1 VVPDAQ
7 DPEIAMGQSPV
18 TRILIADDHAIMR
31 SGLEFLLSSEP
42 GVEIVGFAGDGAEA
56 LSLAHTLRPDILI
69 LDLML
74 PHMTGLVVMEHLRS
88 AAWRPKVLAVSG
100 QASGLVFKQMLDSGA
115 EAIFSKEDDSNELIL
130 AIDALRRGRTY
141 LSSTV
146 VQLIGP
152 LAGNTADQVLTPR
165 EREVLGLVAE
175 GLSNE
180 NISATLG
187 ISIKTAKKHR
197 ENIRAKL
204 GISTAVEATQAAARL
219 GLIKIG

>member
-1 VVPDAQ
+1 MPDA
-7 DPEIAMGQSPV
+7 PA

-42 GVEIVGFAGDGAEA
+42 GVTIVGFAADGEEA
-56 LSLAHTLRPDILI
+56 LTHIAALKPDIVI

-74 PHMTGLVVMEHLRS
+74 PKMTGLMVLEHLQRM
-88 AAWRPKVLAVSG
+88 ANRPAVLAVSG
-100 QASGLVFKQMLDSGA
+100 QASGLIFKQVLDRGA
-115 EAIFSKEDDSNELIL
+115 NAIVSKEDDSNEIIV
-130 AIDALRRGRTY
+130 AIDALRHGRRY

-146 VQLIGP
+146 TERIGH
-152 LAGNTADQVLTPR
+152 LAGGETEQVLTSR

-175 GLSNE
+175 GFSNDA
-180 NISATLG
+180 ISQRLG

-204 GISTAVEATQAAARL
+204 NISSAVEAAQAAARL
-219 GLIKIG
+219 GLIKMN

>member
-1 VVPDAQ
+1 MAHAAD
-7 DPEIAMGQSPV
+7 

-42 GVEIVGFAGDGAEA
+42 GLTIVGFAADGEEA
-56 LSLAHTLRPDILI
+56 LAAIAALKPDIVI

-74 PHMTGLVVMEHLRS
+74 PKMTGLVVLEHLQRM
-88 AAWRPKVLAVSG
+88 ARPPAVLAVSG
-100 QASGLVFKQMLDSGA
+100 QASGLVFEQAFERGA
-115 EAIFSKEDDSNELIL
+115 RAIVSKEDDSNELIT
-130 AIDALRRGRTY
+130 AIDALRSGRRY

-146 VQLIGP
+146 ADRIGQLTGSDTEQ
-152 LAGNTADQVLTPR
+152 ALTSR

-175 GLSNE
+175 GYSNDA
-180 NISATLG
+180 ISQRLG

-204 GISTAVEATQAAARL
+204 NISSAVEAAQAAARL
-219 GLIKIG
+219 GLIKMN